1 MSLFSNQIF
10 IGIVLAALVSCLAY
24 FARTLRP
31 QGALAAF
38 VLGTVIFGLGGFS
51 WAILLLGFF
60 ISSSALSRLFKR
72 HKSNLDEKYAKGS
85 TRDAAQVLANG
96 GVAGILVT
104 THYLFPSA
112 EWTWMAYAGALAA
125 VNADTWATELGAL
138 SRNPPRLITNG
149 KPVEPGTS
157 GGITLVGT
165 LAALL
170 GAFFIALLAILTWVG
185 SPLSTL
191 RRIFSALVSIS
202 LAGLLGSLIDSLLGA
217 TLQTIYNCPLCNKE
231 TERHPLHLCGTPTT
245 FKRGI
250 RWMNNDWV
258 NAICS
263 LGGAL
268 GALLAALL

>member
-10 IGIVLAALVSCLAY
+10 IGIVLAALVSTLAY
-24 FARTLRP
+24 LARTLRP

-38 VLGTVIFGLGGFS
+38 VLGAVIFGLGGFS
-51 WAILLLGFF
+51 WAVLLLGFF
-60 ISSSALSRLFKR
+60 ISSSALSKLFKR

-85 TRDAAQVLANG
+85 TRDAGQVLANG
-96 GVAGILVT
+96 GIAGIFVIA
-104 THYLFPSA
+104 HYLFPSA

-138 SRNPPRLITNG
+138 SRKLPRLITTG
-149 KPVEPGTS
+149 KTVEPGTS
-157 GGITLVGT
+157 GGITLLGT
-165 LAALL
+165 LSAFL
-170 GAFFIALLAILTWVG
+170 GAFFIAFLAILTWVG
-185 SPLSTL
+185 SPLATL
-191 RRIFSALVSIS
+191 QHILGALISIS

-217 TLQTIYNCPLCNKE
+217 TLQAIYTCPTCNKE
-231 TERHPLHLCGTPTT
+231 TERHPLHLCGTPTI

-250 RWMNNDWV
+250 HWMNNDWV